1 MNYKKQKFVFDNL
14 LCPNNWLDLA
24 DKDEIDKWFTQL
36 AKYTNMI
43 YDPETGNNW
52 ARVRYEIATI
62 DADRYLKITLW
73 FNARECKFHFECEN
87 YWGFLNQND
96 FMEKFKTYTH
106 IYDTQWYIMGATF
119 GDVVRELNSI
129 IKIFKLQESEM
140 KKNELEKDFV

>member
-14 LCPNNWLDLA
+14 LCPNGWLDLA

-36 AKYTNMI
+36 AKYTNMN

-73 FNARECKFHFECEN
+73 FNAKECRFHFECEN
-87 YWGFLNQND
+87 HY
-96 FMEKFKTYTH
+96 
-106 IYDTQWYIMGATF
+106 
-119 GDVVRELNSI
+119 
-129 IKIFKLQESEM
+129 
-140 KKNELEKDFV
+140 